1 MTMVNYDET
10 VKNITDKIIEKYSKD
25 SLEVLSSPKFNDENT
40 SFVSNDVVNKEV
52 VLMMLMDK
60 YAESMHSQMQ
70 AKEELEKAGYSEV
83 QILNL
88 RQGYCGE

>member
-1 MTMVNYDET
+1 MTALEAYKALPFEQRELVEQ
-10 VKNITDKIIEKYSKD
+10 IEYNLDIADQCFSTIKAMLPD
-25 SLEVLSSPKFNDENT
+25 
-40 SFVSNDVVNKEV
+40 KEV
-52 VLMMLMDK
+52 VLMMLMMLMDK

>member
-1 MTMVNYDET
+1 MTALEAYKALPVEQREL
-10 VKNITDKIIEKYSKD
+10 VEQIEYNLDIADQCFSTIKAM
-25 SLEVLSSPKFNDENT
+25 L
-40 SFVSNDVVNKEV
+40 KEV

-88 RQGYCGE
+88 RQGYCSE

>member
-1 MTMVNYDET
+1 MTALEAYKALPFEQRELVEQ
-10 VKNITDKIIEKYSKD
+10 IEYNLDIADQCFSTIKA
-25 SLEVLSSPKFNDENT
+25 
-40 SFVSNDVVNKEV
+40 
-52 VLMMLMDK
+52 MLPDK

-70 AKEELEKAGYSEV
+70 AKEKLEKAGYSEV

>member
-1 MTMVNYDET
+1 MTALEAYKALPFEQRELVEQ
-10 VKNITDKIIEKYSKD
+10 IEYNLDIADQCFSTIKAMLPD
-25 SLEVLSSPKFNDENT
+25 
-40 SFVSNDVVNKEV
+40 KEV

-88 RQGYCGE
+88 RQGFCDE

>member
-1 MTMVNYDET
+1 
-10 VKNITDKIIEKYSKD
+10 
-25 SLEVLSSPKFNDENT
+25 
-40 SFVSNDVVNKEV
+40 
-52 VLMMLMDK
+52 MMLMDK

-83 QILNL
+83 QILHL

>member
-1 MTMVNYDET
+1 MTALEAYKALPFEQRELVEQ
-10 VKNITDKIIEKYSKD
+10 IEYNLDIADQCFSTIKAD
-25 SLEVLSSPKFNDENT
+25 
-40 SFVSNDVVNKEV
+40 KEV

>member
-1 MTMVNYDET
+1 MLPD
-10 VKNITDKIIEKYSKD
+10 
-25 SLEVLSSPKFNDENT
+25 
-40 SFVSNDVVNKEV
+40 KEV

>member
-1 MTMVNYDET
+1 MTALEAYKALPFEQRELVEQ
-10 VKNITDKIIEKYSKD
+10 IEYNLDIADQCFSTIKAMLPD
-25 SLEVLSSPKFNDENT
+25 
-40 SFVSNDVVNKEV
+40 KEV

-60 YAESMHSQMQ
+60 YAESMHLQMQ

-88 RQGYCGE
+88 RQGYCDE

>member
-1 MTMVNYDET
+1 MTALEAYKALPFEQRELVEQ
-10 VKNITDKIIEKYSKD
+10 IEYNLDIADQCFSTIKAMLPD
-25 SLEVLSSPKFNDENT
+25 
-40 SFVSNDVVNKEV
+40 KEV
-52 VLMMLMDK
+52 VLLMDK